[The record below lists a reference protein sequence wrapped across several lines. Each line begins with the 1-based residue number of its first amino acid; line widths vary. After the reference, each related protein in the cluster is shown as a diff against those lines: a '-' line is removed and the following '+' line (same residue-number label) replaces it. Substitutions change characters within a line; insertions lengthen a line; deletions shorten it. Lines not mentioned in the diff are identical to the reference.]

1 MEQEKSPLW
10 RQRLRGLRARIPR
23 SVTADAFDVSGLG
36 CLVGAAWWW
45 QPIVGLVSLGLALLI
60 AGWVTSD

>member
-1 MEQEKSPLW
+1 MEQQKTPL
-10 RQRLRGLRARIPR
+10 RARLRGLRARIPR
-23 SVTADAFDVSGLG
+23 SATADAFDVSGLG

-45 QPIVGLVSLGLALLI
+45 HPIVGLTALGLALLT